1 MVPICAKRSRYTGLW
16 HLVLAFADIAL
27 HRRSPDELPASRFL
41 FSSSLFVYIA
51 VAIIS
56 YGVRD
61 PSQRLAVIDILGST
75 FHLGFGLIILEVLF
89 YLAFIWLALRLWDR
103 SRRFLQTAT
112 ALIGAQTL
120 LSIVGVA
127 LLIPMS
133 VVGASDE
140 QSATVTIVSFLLF
153 LWSMDITGFVLSRA
167 LQITYFWSLL
177 IVIGYVMF
185 LISLRQYV
193 SPVTG

>member
-1 MVPICAKRSRYTGLW
+1 MKRRVFFG
-16 HLVLAFADIAL
+16 
-27 HRRSPDELPASRFL
+27 
-41 FSSSLFVYIA
+41 
-51 VAIIS
+51 
-56 YGVRD
+56 
-61 PSQRLAVIDILGST
+61 RLIL
-75 FHLGFGLIILEVLF
+75 
-89 YLAFIWLALRLWDR
+89 
-103 SRRFLQTAT
+103 
-112 ALIGAQTL
+112 QTL